1 MKYRVLQS
9 LIYLGNIYNINEQIE
24 ILESDISK
32 ECIDKELIEELDV
45 EPEILKHVEKSE
57 IEESKSVENE
67 VIEPTESM
75 EEEPKESKKDKVQ

>member
-32 ECIDKELIEELDV
+32 ECIDKGLIEELDV
-45 EPEILKHVEKSE
+45 EPEILEHVEKSE
-57 IEESKSVENE
+57 IKESESVEDD
-67 VIEPTESM
+67 VVEPTEFV
-75 EEEPKESKKDKVQ
+75 EEKSKKDKVQ

>member
-9 LIYLGNIYNINEQIE
+9 LIYLGNIYNIKEQIE

-32 ECIDKELIEELDV
+32 ECIDKGFIEELDV
-45 EPEILKHVEKSE
+45 EPDILEHIEKSE
-57 IEESKSVENE
+57 IEESKLVENE
-67 VIEPTESM
+67 VIEPTESV

>member
-32 ECIDKELIEELDV
+32 ECIDKGLIEELDV
-45 EPEILKHVEKSE
+45 EPDIFEHVEKSE
-57 IEESKSVENE
+57 IEESESVEDD
-67 VIEPTESM
+67 VVEPTESV
-75 EEEPKESKKDKVQ
+75 EEKSKKDKVQ

>member
-32 ECIDKELIEELDV
+32 ECMDKGLIEELDV
-45 EPEILKHVEKSE
+45 EPDIFEHVEKSE
-57 IEESKSVENE
+57 IEESESVEDD
-67 VIEPTESM
+67 VVEPTESV
-75 EEEPKESKKDKVQ
+75 EEKSKKDKVQ